1 MQMQCFKACPDGN
14 SIKQDLRFLTLST
27 FMDIADNRNKFLFAW
42 IPGFI
47 GHKWSNRQT
56 LDNRENGEE
65 KKLCIPIH

>member
-1 MQMQCFKACPDGN
+1 
-14 SIKQDLRFLTLST
+14 
-27 FMDIADNRNKFLFAW
+27 MDIADNRNKFLFAW

-47 GHKWSNRQT
+47 GHKWRNRQT